1 MQKCILRGAPLLQV
15 EDNACPAVIHA
26 HKHRSSSHRTLPHGS
41 EKVVTLSKTR
51 EKVEVDDIEYC
62 PECNSSH
69 LQEDYDRGELVCADC
84 GLVVSEN
91 LIDPG
96 QEWRGFDAE
105 QNERR
110 ARTGAPATYTVHDKG
125 LSTEISWKNVDIYGK
140 SVPARNKPQ
149 LYRMRK
155 WQKRLRA
162 ANAIERNLMVALA
175 SIERI
180 SSNMALPKNVREEAA
195 VIYRKAAAKDLIRG
209 RSIEGVVA
217 ASIYAA
223 SRQLNFPRAIEE
235 VARASRVGRKE
246 IGRNYRTLVRELRL
260 SLLPTTPQNYISRFC
275 SGLNLGTEVEAKAL
289 DILKEVEEHS
299 STVGKG
305 PTGIAAAAI
314 YIAAILNGKKRTQ
327 EDIANISGVTE
338 VTLRNRFKD
347 ITNTL
352 HLGTEL

>member
-1 MQKCILRGAPLLQV
+1 
-15 EDNACPAVIHA
+15 
-26 HKHRSSSHRTLPHGS
+26 
-41 EKVVTLSKTR
+41 VVTLNKSK
-51 EKVEVDDIEYC
+51 EKVEVDEIEHC

-69 LQEDYDRGELVCADC
+69 LQEDYERGELVCADC
-84 GLVVSEN
+84 GLVISEN

-96 QEWRGFDAE
+96 QEWRGFDTE
-105 QNERR
+105 QNEKR
-110 ARTGAPATYTVHDKG
+110 ARTGAPTTYSVHDKG

-162 ANAIERNLMVALA
+162 ANAVERNLMVALG

-180 SSNMALPKNVREEAA
+180 ASNMSLPKNVREEAA

-223 SRQLNFPRAIEE
+223 ARQLGFPRAIEE
-235 VARASRVGRKE
+235 ISRASRVGRKE
-246 IGRNYRTLVRELRL
+246 IGRNYRTLVRELKL
-260 SLLPTTPQNYISRFC
+260 SLLPTTPQDYISRFC
-275 SGLNLGTEVEAKAL
+275 SELNLGSDVEARAL
-289 DILKEVEEHS
+289 EILKGMDEQT

-314 YIAAILNGKKRTQ
+314 YIAAILSGKKRTQ
-327 EDIANISGVTE
+327 EEIADISGVTE

-352 HLGTEL
+352 KLDTDMI

>member
-1 MQKCILRGAPLLQV
+1 MTAVNKAKQKI
-15 EDNACPAVIHA
+15 
-26 HKHRSSSHRTLPHGS
+26 
-41 EKVVTLSKTR
+41 
-51 EKVEVDDIEYC
+51 EVDEIELC

-69 LQEDYDRGELVCADC
+69 LEEDYERGELVCADC
-84 GLVVSEN
+84 GLVISEN

-96 QEWRGFDAE
+96 QEWRGFDTE
-105 QNERR
+105 QNEKR
-110 ARTGAPATYTVHDKG
+110 ARTGAPITYTVHDKG

-162 ANAIERNLMVALA
+162 ANAVERNLMVALG

-180 SSNMALPKNVREEAA
+180 SSNMGLPKNVREESA
-195 VIYRKAAAKDLIRG
+195 VIYRKAASRDLIRG

-223 SRQLNFPRAIEE
+223 ARQLNFPRAIEE

-246 IGRNYRTLVRELRL
+246 IGRNYRTLVRELKL
-260 SLLPTTPQNYISRFC
+260 SLLPTTPQDYISRFC
-275 SGLNLGTEVEAKAL
+275 SELSLGTDVEAKAL
-289 DILKEVEEHS
+289 ELLKNMEAGS

-314 YIAAILNGKKRTQ
+314 YISAILCGRKRTQ
-327 EDIANISGVTE
+327 EEIATVSGVTE

-347 ITNTL
+347 ITSVL
-352 HLGTEL
+352 SIGAEL

>member
-1 MQKCILRGAPLLQV
+1 MVMLNKPKEKIEIDEV
-15 EDNACPAVIHA
+15 EH
-26 HKHRSSSHRTLPHGS
+26 
-41 EKVVTLSKTR
+41 
-51 EKVEVDDIEYC
+51 C

-69 LQEDYDRGELVCADC
+69 LEEDYERGELVCADC
-84 GLVVSEN
+84 GLVISEN

-105 QNERR
+105 QNEKR
-110 ARTGAPATYTVHDKG
+110 ARTGAPTTYTVHDKG

-140 SVPARNKPQ
+140 SVPTRNKPQ

-162 ANAIERNLMVALA
+162 ANAVERNLMVALA

-180 SSNMALPKNVREEAA
+180 SSNMSLPKNVREEAA
-195 VIYRKAAAKDLIRG
+195 VIYRKAAQRDLIRG

-223 SRQLNFPRAIEE
+223 ARQLGFPRAIEE
-235 VARASRVGRKE
+235 IARASRVSRKE
-246 IGRNYRTLVRELRL
+246 IGRNYRTLVRELKL
-260 SLLPTTPQNYISRFC
+260 ALLPTTPQDYISRFC
-275 SGLNLGTEVEAKAL
+275 SELNLGPDVEQKAL
-289 DILKEVEEHS
+289 EILKQMEANS

-314 YIAAILNGKKRTQ
+314 YIASILCGKKRTQ
-327 EDIANISGVTE
+327 EEIANVSGVTE

-347 ITNTL
+347 ITRTL
-352 HLGTEL
+352 KLEAEI